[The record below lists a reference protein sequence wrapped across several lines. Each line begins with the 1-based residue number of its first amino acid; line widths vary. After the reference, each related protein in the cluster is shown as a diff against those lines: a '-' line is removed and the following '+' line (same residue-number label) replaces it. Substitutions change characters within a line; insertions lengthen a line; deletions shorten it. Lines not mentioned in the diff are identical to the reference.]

1 MENVDCTIELS
12 IDIPPILSQKRVD
25 LDDVLETSEDDE
37 EPVMKTDSN
46 VVYDMVMS
54 ERYVYEAPKNHDVDR
69 MENLGNKFTHL
80 YHENVI
86 SSLILTGLN

>member
-54 ERYVYEAPKNHDVDR
+54 ERYVYKALKTMMLIEWKIWEISLHTFI
-69 MENLGNKFTHL
+69 MKM
-80 YHENVI
+80 
-86 SSLILTGLN
+86 SSLP